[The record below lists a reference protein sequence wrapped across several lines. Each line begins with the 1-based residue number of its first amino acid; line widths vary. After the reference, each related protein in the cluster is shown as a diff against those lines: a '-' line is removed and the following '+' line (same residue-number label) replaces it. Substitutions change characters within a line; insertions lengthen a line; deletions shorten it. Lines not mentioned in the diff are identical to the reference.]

1 MTGPINAG
9 VWTVTSERLYAKL
22 EPVSEMPCDVCYRF
36 ADYSN
41 GEAAMIL
48 DRFRLDDKVAV
59 ITGGGR
65 GLGAAIAIAF
75 AEAGADV
82 LIASRTQSQ
91 LDAVAEEVRATGRRA
106 HTVAADL
113 AHPDV
118 TAELASQAVE
128 AFGKLDIVVNN
139 VGGTMPNT
147 LLTTTTKELKEAF
160 TFNVATAH
168 ALTIAA
174 APLMLE
180 HSGGG
185 SIINITSTMGRLAGR
200 GFAAYGTAKAA
211 LSHYTRLAALDLCPR
226 IRVNAIAPGSILTSA
241 LDVVASNEE
250 LRAPM
255 EKVTPMRRLGDPVD
269 IAAAAVYLASPAGS
283 FLTGKTLE
291 VDGGLTFPNLDTPV
305 PDLYT

>member
-1 MTGPINAG
+1 
-9 VWTVTSERLYAKL
+9 
-22 EPVSEMPCDVCYRF
+22 
-36 ADYSN
+36 
-41 GEAAMIL
+41 MIL

-65 GLGAAIAIAF
+65 GLGSAIALAF

-91 LDAVAEEVRATGRRA
+91 LDAVAAQVHATGRRA

-113 AHPDV
+113 AHPEV
-118 TAELASQAVE
+118 TAELAGLAVE

-147 LLTTTTKELKEAF
+147 LLTTSTKDLKDAF

-168 ALTIAA
+168 ALTTAA
-174 APLMLE
+174 VPLMLE

-211 LSHYTRLAALDLCPR
+211 LSHYTRLSALDLCPR

-241 LDVVASNEE
+241 LEVVASNDE

-255 EKVTPMRRLGDPVD
+255 EKVTPMRRLGNPID

-291 VDGGLTFPNLDTPV
+291 VDGGLTYPNLDIPI
-305 PDLYT
+305 PDL

>member
-1 MTGPINAG
+1 
-9 VWTVTSERLYAKL
+9 
-22 EPVSEMPCDVCYRF
+22 
-36 ADYSN
+36 
-41 GEAAMIL
+41 MIL

-65 GLGAAIAIAF
+65 GLGAAIALAF

-82 LIASRTQSQ
+82 LIASRTESQ
-91 LDAVAEEVRATGRRA
+91 LDAVAEQVRATGRRA
-106 HTVAADL
+106 HTVTADL
-113 AHPDV
+113 AHPEA
-118 TAELASQAVE
+118 TAQLAAEAVE

-147 LLTTTTKELKEAF
+147 LLTTSTKDLKDAF
-160 TFNVATAH
+160 TFNVVTAH

-174 APLMLE
+174 VPLMLE

-185 SIINITSTMGRLAGR
+185 SVINISSTMGRLAGR

-241 LDVVASNEE
+241 LDVVASNDD
-250 LRAPM
+250 LRKPM
-255 EKVTPMRRLGDPVD
+255 EQVTPMRRLGDPSD

-291 VDGGLTFPNLDTPV
+291 VDGGLTFPNLDIPV
-305 PDLYT
+305 PDL

>member
-1 MTGPINAG
+1 
-9 VWTVTSERLYAKL
+9 
-22 EPVSEMPCDVCYRF
+22 
-36 ADYSN
+36 
-41 GEAAMIL
+41 MIL

-59 ITGGGR
+59 ITGAGR
-65 GLGAAIAIAF
+65 GLGAAIAVAF

-82 LIASRTQSQ
+82 VIASRTESQ
-91 LDAVAEEVRATGRRA
+91 LEAVAEQVRAAGRKA
-106 HTVAADL
+106 HIVTADL
-113 AHPDV
+113 AHPEA
-118 TAELASQAVE
+118 TAQLAGAAVE

-147 LLTTTTKELKEAF
+147 LLTTSTKDLKDAF

-168 ALTIAA
+168 ALTIASV
-174 APLMLE
+174 PLMLE

-200 GFAAYGTAKAA
+200 GFAAYATAKAA
-211 LSHYTRLAALDLCPR
+211 LAHYTRSAALDLCPR

-241 LDVVASNEE
+241 LDVVASNDE
-250 LRAPM
+250 LREPM

-269 IAAAAVYLASPAGS
+269 IAAAAVYLASPAGN

-291 VDGGLTFPNLDTPV
+291 VDGGLTFPNLDIPV
-305 PDLYT
+305 PDL